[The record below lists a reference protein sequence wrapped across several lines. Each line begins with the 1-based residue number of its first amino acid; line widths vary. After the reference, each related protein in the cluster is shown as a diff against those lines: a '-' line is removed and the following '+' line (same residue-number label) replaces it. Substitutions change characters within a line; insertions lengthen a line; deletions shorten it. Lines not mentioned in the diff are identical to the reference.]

1 MVLSKIK
8 EKLYNRK
15 MRENILNPDVKVAD
29 FSEVAM
35 TPKNPKYENC
45 ISRLTEIYKTDY
57 DARSPF
63 ERDEHRLLHCT
74 AYRRMKN
81 KTQVFFATDNDHICT
96 RIEHVTHVAS
106 IAETIAKVLN
116 LNSELVNAIAI
127 GHDLGHAPFGHQGEY
142 ILNDIVL
149 QHKICPRFWHEGNS
163 LNFIDNIET
172 LPDYKGHFQNLNLTY
187 AVRDGI
193 VCHCGEVNDKV
204 LKPRDNFCDLSE
216 VQYASH
222 STAYTYEGCVVKLS
236 DTIAYLSRDIEDAL
250 IYNILSPNQI
260 KELEH
265 IIQKATPNEKLTEIS
280 TNIITYYLIKDLC
293 QNSNP
298 DDGLQFS
305 DASFEML
312 KVIKAYNTENICGHK
327 RLQPFK
333 KYARLIIETIFEK
346 LDDYFCEDILSE
358 LSKDEKLYPVL
369 VSYFKSW
376 LIRYSSINL
385 EEKKRKLWDNKIVYD
400 VTSHQSY
407 RKAIIHFISA
417 MTDKFAIKIFN
428 EIISF

>member
-1 MVLSKIK
+1 MTK
-8 EKLYNRK
+8 
-15 MRENILNPDVKVAD
+15 NILKQNYKIAD
-29 FSEVAM
+29 FSEVAI
-35 TPKNPKYENC
+35 TENNPKYENC
-45 ISRLTEIYKTDY
+45 ISRMTEIYQTDY
-57 DARSPF
+57 DTRSPF
-63 ERDEHRLLHCT
+63 ERDEHRLLHST
-74 AYRRMKN
+74 AYRRLKN

-116 LNSELVNAIAI
+116 LNHELVNAIAI

-149 QHKICPRFWHEGNS
+149 HYHIGKRFWHEGNS

-172 LPDYKGHFQNLNLTY
+172 LPDYHGHYRNLNLTY

-193 VCHCGEVNDKV
+193 VCHCGEVNDKILV
-204 LKPRDNFCDLSE
+204 PRDEFCDLSKIE
-216 VQYASH
+216 YASH
-222 STAYTYEGCVVKLS
+222 FNAYTYEGCVVKLS

-250 IYNILSPNQI
+250 IYNILSEHQI

-265 IIQKATPNEKLTEIS
+265 IIQKAFPNEKLQEIS

-293 QNSNP
+293 LNSSP
-298 DDGLQFS
+298 DIGLRFS

-312 KVIKAYNTENICGHK
+312 SVIKAYNTENICGHK

-333 KYARLIIETIFEK
+333 KYAKLIIETIFEK
-346 LDDYFCEDILSE
+346 LDSYFCEDILKKIGE
-358 LSKDEKLYPVL
+358 DEKLYPVL

-376 LIRYSSINL
+376 LIRYSEVDL
-385 EEKKRKLWDNKIVYD
+385 EEKKRKLWDNKIIYD
-400 VTSHQSY
+400 IKNQQEY